1 MSRNTSVKLDE
12 HFSAFVDEKV
22 AEGRYTSADGVVQ
35 AGLRLLEEED
45 AKLAALRAALVEG
58 EESGEPTEFD
68 FDAFLAR
75 KHAAFQPK

>member
-1 MSRNTSVKLDE
+1 MSKHVKLDE
-12 HFSAFVDEKV
+12 HFSAFVDEKI
-22 AEGRYTSADGVVQ
+22 AEGRYTSADDVVQ

-45 AKLAALRAALVEG
+45 AKLAALRAALIEG

-75 KHAAFQPK
+75 KQAAFQPK